1 MISCLRLDSQRRN
14 VRDDDAMMI
23 TGGEREMDYLEMFDA
38 LSPENREKVNDLIDR
53 LWKDARSSRPPQL
66 DPPQTDRNN
75 AD

>member
-23 TGGEREMDYLEMFDA
+23 TEGEREMDYLEMFDT
-38 LSPENREKVNDLIDR
+38 LSPEDREKVNDLIDW

-66 DPPQTDRNN
+66 DPPQTDQNN